1 MQGISDESFIKT
13 QGKGKQLN
21 KLIPQLP
28 RQVQSMHG
36 PNIRQIEAV
45 MQPLYPLV
53 SWNVFPIFVL
63 CISLDHKPFLLNQT
77 YMAVYCLMNAY
88 SFTVSSTN

>member
-21 KLIPQLP
+21 KLISHPYTNNYLGKCM
-28 RQVQSMHG
+28 QSMHG

-53 SWNVFPIFVL
+53 S
-63 CISLDHKPFLLNQT
+63 
-77 YMAVYCLMNAY
+77 
-88 SFTVSSTN
+88 

>member
-21 KLIPQLP
+21 KLIPP

-53 SWNVFPIFVL
+53 S
-63 CISLDHKPFLLNQT
+63 
-77 YMAVYCLMNAY
+77 
-88 SFTVSSTN
+88 

>member
-53 SWNVFPIFVL
+53 S
-63 CISLDHKPFLLNQT
+63 
-77 YMAVYCLMNAY
+77 
-88 SFTVSSTN
+88 